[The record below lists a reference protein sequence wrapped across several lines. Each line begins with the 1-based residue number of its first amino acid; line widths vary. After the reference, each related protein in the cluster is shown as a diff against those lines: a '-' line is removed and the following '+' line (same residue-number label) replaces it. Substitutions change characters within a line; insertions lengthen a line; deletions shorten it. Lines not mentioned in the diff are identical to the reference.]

1 MSRLPSVY
9 LLLGP
14 ESGEKAD
21 FVQNVRAAIE
31 KRAGEKP
38 EESKFYPFETG
49 MADLVAMLRNG
60 SLFASH
66 RLVFLDSVDQ
76 LSAKADIDLLVEY
89 CAHPVEDATLV
100 LSSDQT
106 QVDKRLSAAVPAD
119 LRKIFWEMF
128 DNQKLGWVTS
138 YLRKQGCSITADAAN
153 LLLEMVENNTQE
165 LRQECDRLA
174 LYFGR
179 SHEIAVDDVET
190 FIYHSKEE
198 NVFSL
203 FQEMA
208 ACNFDGS
215 LEILQK
221 MMLGSEGN
229 PVAIMAGLIW
239 QFRRLLNLS
248 VLLDERYSA
257 RDAFTKLGIRSKRTQ
272 KNYEVGGRNYS
283 REGLERI
290 LVLAGRY
297 DAMFRRLGSA
307 LHPLLLQIFVYS
319 VVVRKGQEPESASH
333 ERGEYEL

>member
-1 MSRLPSVY
+1 MSRLPPVY

-14 ESGEKAD
+14 EAGEKAE
-21 FVQNVRAAIE
+21 FVRTVQAAIE
-31 KRAGEKP
+31 KRTGGKP

-66 RLVFLDSVDQ
+66 RLVFLDSVDGIG
-76 LSAKADIDLLVEY
+76 SRADVDLLVEY
-89 CAHPVEDATLV
+89 CAHPAEDATLV

-138 YLRKQGCSITADAAN
+138 YLRRLGCSVTTEAAS

-179 SHEIAVDDVET
+179 NHEIVADDVEA

-229 PVAIMAGLIW
+229 PVAVMAGLIW
-239 QFRRLLNLS
+239 QFRRLLGLS
-248 VLLDERYSA
+248 ALLDERYSA

-272 KNYEVGGRNYS
+272 KNYEVGGRNYT
-283 REGLERI
+283 RESLERI

-319 VVVRKGQEPESASH
+319 VVIRKGKETESASY